1 MRFKSFLKRYIGIE
15 NPSVPINGDTLN
27 SLSSIITADGKAVNT
42 LTVLSIP
49 AVARATNIISSTISG
64 LPLQIKQDY
73 KELDLP
79 ILDWIAQPSDDYTFG
94 DMIEACVTH
103 LLLRGNAYLWIK
115 RRKGQPYKL
124 LILQPDDVRIERQKN
139 GYLAYYWN
147 EKKISYLDIIHFK
160 EMTLDGIC
168 GIDKIQL
175 YKDIW
180 SLALSNISY
189 AKNYYAN
196 NATLGGV
203 LEHPGSLSETAY
215 KRLLSSWEKRYQ
227 GSQNA
232 GRTAI
237 LEEGMKFTSI
247 GTNPNEASFEA
258 VYNVINR
265 QISQIFG
272 VPLFL
277 LSDLAKSTF
286 NNVENLSLQF
296 VKYTILP
303 LINRIERELTS
314 KLLLETQ
321 KEAGMAFN
329 FDLSALTR
337 GDQENRA
344 EYLSK
349 LINAGI
355 ISPNEGRKMENLE
368 PIPEGDKHLIQVNMT
383 TLENIQNGKEL

>member
-1 MRFKSFLKRYIGIE
+1 MGFKSFLKRYIGIE

-94 DMIEACVTH
+94 DMIESCVTH

-203 LEHPGSLSETAY
+203 LEHPGSLSEQAY

-303 LINRIERELTS
+303 LINRIERELTT